1 MGGEGGKG
9 EEWEVFKK
17 RHTEGKAYV
26 PNLLS
31 LTDNG
36 NLFYLDV
43 CVRVNNSIIRKQAF
57 SSEVFPVGKLEKK
70 PQL

>member
-1 MGGEGGKG
+1 MGGGGGKG

-17 RHTEGKAYV
+17 GHTEGKAYV

-43 CVRVNNSIIRKQAF
+43 CVSK
-57 SSEVFPVGKLEKK
+57 VFPVGKLEKK